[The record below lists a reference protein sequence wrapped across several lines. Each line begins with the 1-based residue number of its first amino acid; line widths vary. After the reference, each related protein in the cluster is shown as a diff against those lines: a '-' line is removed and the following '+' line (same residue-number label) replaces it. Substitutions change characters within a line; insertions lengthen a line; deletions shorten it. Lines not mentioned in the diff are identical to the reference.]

1 MHYIDVVEYGEFPH
15 TLQKTLQKKII
26 WVTVRGFKINYVF
39 MYRIKPATR
48 SLSEWKEVVVL
59 FAKFASWSFYSL
71 EDSVIYIKSNELKMY
86 AWRAETNT
94 SKSINKIKTGVIRVV
109 KDKDETAKKENM

>member
-1 MHYIDVVEYGEFPH
+1 M
-15 TLQKTLQKKII
+15 
-26 WVTVRGFKINYVF
+26 
-39 MYRIKPATR
+39 
-48 SLSEWKEVVVL
+48 
-59 FAKFASWSFYSL
+59 
-71 EDSVIYIKSNELKMY
+71 YIKSNELKIY